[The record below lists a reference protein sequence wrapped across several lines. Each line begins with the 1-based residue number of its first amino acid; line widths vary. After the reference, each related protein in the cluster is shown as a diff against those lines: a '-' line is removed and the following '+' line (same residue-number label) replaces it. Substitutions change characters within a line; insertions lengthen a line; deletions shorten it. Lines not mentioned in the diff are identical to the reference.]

1 MEINTRR
8 YRHLI
13 NIVKRNAQIT
23 VQDPLNYENKN
34 CTNLECVRSGPR
46 IMLLTLRE
54 DNATC
59 SPPERKKPAKLFSFY
74 EVK

>member
-1 MEINTRR
+1 MI
-8 YRHLI
+8 H
-13 NIVKRNAQIT
+13 IVKKNTEIT

-46 IMLLTLRE
+46 IILLTLSE

-59 SPPERKKPAKLFSFY
+59 SPPESETPPKLASF
-74 EVK
+74 